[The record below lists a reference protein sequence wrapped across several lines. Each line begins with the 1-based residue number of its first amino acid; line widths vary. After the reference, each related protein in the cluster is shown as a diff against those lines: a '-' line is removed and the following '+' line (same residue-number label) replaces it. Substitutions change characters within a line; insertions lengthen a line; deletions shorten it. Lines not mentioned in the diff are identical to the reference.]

1 MALEEEIMTANEA
14 AEEKKEK
21 EEEVK
26 NFDNLTDEQIAA
38 VKELAA

>member
-1 MALEEEIMTANEA
+1 MALEEELMTAN
-14 AEEKKEK
+14 AEESKKE

-26 NFDNLTDEQIAA
+26 NFDNLTDEQIEA